1 MKSLRPLCLSLL
13 ALALAAPLAAQPVKS
28 PVIKGVEPAR
38 LAFVNSAAFLDA
50 TTGIKQL
57 VRASQGLELEFA
69 NTQGE
74 LSLLNEKLRTL
85 VGELN
90 KLNTDPAGN
99 AKAIAEK
106 QAAGQQLQQELQAK
120 QQAAQDAYNKRAQ
133 EVQGPIAAD
142 IGKELRAFAKE
153 RDIGLLF
160 DLAKLGDAVL
170 DAKPEL
176 DLTADF
182 VGYFNTRHP

>member
-13 ALALAAPLAAQPVKS
+13 ALVLAAPLAAQPAKTT
-28 PVIKGVEPAR
+28 VIKGIEPVR
-38 LAFVNSAAFLDA
+38 LAYVNSAAFMDEA
-50 TTGIKQL
+50 TGIKQL
-57 VRASQGLELEFA
+57 VRAGKNLELEFA
-69 NTQGE
+69 NTQSE

-85 VGELN
+85 VGELT
-90 KLNTDPAGN
+90 KLNADPAAN

-106 QAAGQQLQQELQAK
+106 QAAGQKLQQELQAK
-120 QQAAQDAYNKRAQ
+120 QQAGQEAYSKRAQ

-142 IGKELRAFAKE
+142 ISKEMHAFAKD
-153 RDIGLLF
+153 RDLGMVL
-160 DLAKLGDAVL
+160 DVAKLGEAIL

-182 VGYFNTRHP
+182 IGYFNAKHP